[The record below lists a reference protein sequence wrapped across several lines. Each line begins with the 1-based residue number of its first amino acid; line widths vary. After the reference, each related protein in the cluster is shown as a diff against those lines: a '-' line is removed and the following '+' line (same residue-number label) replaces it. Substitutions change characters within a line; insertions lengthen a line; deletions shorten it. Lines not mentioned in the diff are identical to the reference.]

1 MNNLEQS
8 GIRTPDAWCAGIS
21 KIKEVLVLK
30 SIFYPKKPTKIRVEQ
45 FQVNDLLN
53 QLTKL
58 ASIFDKLP
66 VSPHTFFFISTSLN
80 NHVQFTKHNQNT
92 IPFHWFI
99 ITFLL
104 LHFYYHKNYEI
115 SGYGSL
121 ELINRFSHAITILFD
136 LIKTKIDNIN
146 TSNISKLCLLLIHW
160 LLNHFSLRLQL

>member
-8 GIRTPDAWCAGIS
+8 GIRTSDAWCAGIS

-30 SIFYPKKPTKIRVEQ
+30 SIFYPKKSTKIRVER

-66 VSPHTFFFISTSLN
+66 VPPLHFFISTGLN
-80 NHVQFTKHNQNT
+80 NHVEFTKHNQNT
-92 IPFHWFI
+92 IPLS
-99 ITFLL
+99 TDLL
-104 LHFYYHKNYEI
+104 LHFYYNKNYEI

-146 TSNISKLCLLLIHW
+146 TSNINKLCLLLIH
-160 LLNHFSLRLQL
+160 

>member
-30 SIFYPKKPTKIRVEQ
+30 SIFYPKKSTKIRVEQ

-66 VSPHTFFFISTSLN
+66 VSPPTFFFISTGLN

-92 IPFHWFI
+92 IPLS
-99 ITFLL
+99 TDLL
-104 LHFYYHKNYEI
+104 SHFYYNKNYEI
-115 SGYGSL
+115 SGNGSL
-121 ELINRFSHAITILFD
+121 ELINRFSHTITILFD
-136 LIKTKIDNIN
+136 LTKTKIDNIN
-146 TSNISKLCLLLIHW
+146 TSNINKLCLLLIHW

>member
-8 GIRTPDAWCAGIS
+8 GIRTSDAWCAGIS

-30 SIFYPKKPTKIRVEQ
+30 SIFYPKKSTKIRVER

-66 VSPHTFFFISTSLN
+66 VPPYIFFISTGLN

-92 IPFHWFI
+92 IPLSND
-99 ITFLL
+99 LL
-104 LHFYYHKNYEI
+104 LHFYYNKNYEI

-146 TSNISKLCLLLIHW
+146 TSNINKLCLLLIH
-160 LLNHFSLRLQL
+160 

>member
-8 GIRTPDAWCAGIS
+8 GIRTSDAWCAGIS

-30 SIFYPKKPTKIRVEQ
+30 SIFYPKKSTKIRVER

-66 VSPHTFFFISTSLN
+66 VPPLHFFFISTGLN
-80 NHVQFTKHNQNT
+80 NHVEFTKHNQNT
-92 IPFHWFI
+92 IPLSI
-99 ITFLL
+99 DLL
-104 LHFYYHKNYEI
+104 LHFYYNKNYEI

-146 TSNISKLCLLLIHW
+146 TSNINKLCLLLIH
-160 LLNHFSLRLQL
+160 

>member
-8 GIRTPDAWCAGIS
+8 GIRTSDAWCAGIS

-30 SIFYPKKPTKIRVEQ
+30 SIFYPKKSTKIRVER

-66 VSPHTFFFISTSLN
+66 VPPPPTFFLIFSCLN
-80 NHVQFTKHNQNT
+80 NHVEFTKHNQNT
-92 IPFHWFI
+92 IPLSVD
-99 ITFLL
+99 LL
-104 LHFYYHKNYEI
+104 LHFYYNKNYEI

-146 TSNISKLCLLLIHW
+146 TSNINKLCLLLIH
-160 LLNHFSLRLQL
+160 

>member
-8 GIRTPDAWCAGIS
+8 GIRTSDAWCAGIS

-30 SIFYPKKPTKIRVEQ
+30 SIFYPKKSTKIRVER

-58 ASIFDKLP
+58 ASIFDQLP
-66 VSPHTFFFISTSLN
+66 VPPPPFFFISTGLN
-80 NHVQFTKHNQNT
+80 NHVEFTKHNQNT
-92 IPFHWFI
+92 IPLS
-99 ITFLL
+99 TDLL
-104 LHFYYHKNYEI
+104 LHFYYNKNYEI

-146 TSNISKLCLLLIHW
+146 TSNINKLCLLLIH
-160 LLNHFSLRLQL
+160 